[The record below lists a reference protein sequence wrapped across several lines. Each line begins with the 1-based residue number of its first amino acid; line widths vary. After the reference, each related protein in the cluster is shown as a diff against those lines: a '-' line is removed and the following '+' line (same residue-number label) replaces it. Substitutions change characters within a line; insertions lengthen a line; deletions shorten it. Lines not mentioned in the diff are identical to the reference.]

1 MLILPKTLYPSFPLQ
16 GVFHL
21 NTEALFEIHAPLGVI
36 GVCVAFD
43 FHMPSDGH
51 TGRFG
56 EMDGV
61 HHAIFV
67 SSLSGE
73 HPFPWAGMEKVFLRH
88 PLFGFGRMSSGCPLP
103 QRLEDGA
110 LHLTEDAFA
119 HHVTLVVGPSLD
131 DGIELPYQCACCSL
145 LVRLDDASDFV
156 HECLDALGRGF
167 D

>member
-1 MLILPKTLYPSFPLQ
+1 MVSTTLRAWHEMVDMPTRHGGDRLVAYWALSMLILPKGLYPSFPLQ

-51 TGRFG
+51 TGSFG

-103 QRLEDGA
+103 QRLEDCA
-110 LHLTEDAFA
+110 IHLTEDAFA
-119 HHVTLVVGPSLD
+119 HHVTLVV
-131 DGIELPYQCACCSL
+131 
-145 LVRLDDASDFV
+145 
-156 HECLDALGRGF
+156 
-167 D
+167 